1 MISSISF
8 GPGDYKSD
16 IFAIAT
22 GTIQALA
29 STGDIAFGGDIDFE
43 TFYGPNT
50 ASIILGAD
58 GDYSLTVAGDVHFW
72 AQAADVQSITQ
83 IYAANSG
90 TVDISGGVQMNASP
104 SNNATGGSA
113 SLSADDGLLK
123 ITGNVYMS
131 VDDYYFAAAT
141 TDESAGTVYGG
152 EINVT
157 ASNEGTITTGGL
169 HLSANG
175 TGQTATGGYEY
186 SNTGGEGVGG
196 NIHID
201 ADSGGDITV
210 AGDLYASAGGF
221 GGGVIDDALFGGLG
235 HGGTAELTVGDGTI
249 TVNGFRRSLRQ
260 RAGRQWADRRGW
272 PWRLREHQRRRWH
285 H

>member
-1 MISSISF
+1 MNSSISF

-90 TVDISGGVQMNASP
+90 TVDISGGVQIECQP
-104 SNNATGGSA
+104 FEQRHGRKRKPFGRRWPPQDHRQR
-113 SLSADDGLLK
+113 LHECRRLLFCRRDDG
-123 ITGNVYMS
+123 
-131 VDDYYFAAAT
+131 
-141 TDESAGTVYGG
+141 
-152 EINVT
+152 
-157 ASNEGTITTGGL
+157 
-169 HLSANG
+169 
-175 TGQTATGGYEY
+175 
-186 SNTGGEGVGG
+186 
-196 NIHID
+196 
-201 ADSGGDITV
+201 
-210 AGDLYASAGGF
+210 
-221 GGGVIDDALFGGLG
+221 
-235 HGGTAELTVGDGTI
+235 
-249 TVNGFRRSLRQ
+249 
-260 RAGRQWADRRGW
+260 
-272 PWRLREHQRRRWH
+272 
-285 H
+285 

>member
-1 MISSISF
+1 MVAVPKNQALTMLLGGTVGFDANVAGYDNGQIVLGAGWSIYDAAGTTPLTAIGNDSSISF

-141 TDESAGTVYGG
+141 TDKSAGTVYGG

-186 SNTGGEGVGG
+186 SE
-196 NIHID
+196 H
-201 ADSGGDITV
+201 
-210 AGDLYASAGGF
+210 
-221 GGGVIDDALFGGLG
+221 
-235 HGGTAELTVGDGTI
+235 
-249 TVNGFRRSLRQ
+249 RRRG
-260 RAGRQWADRRGW
+260 RGRQHPHRR
-272 PWRLREHQRRRWH
+272 RQRRRH
-285 H
+285 HGRGRPICQRRRFRRRSHR